1 MTEINIFDVASIYN
15 TSTPNGLWYQ
25 QNATDE
31 FATEVPSPRVDFCLA
46 LASTQDSSSH
56 NM

>member
-15 TSTPNGLWYQ
+15 TSTPNGVWYQ

-46 LASTQDSSSH
+46 LASAQDSSSH
-56 NM
+56 NT